1 MASADVIAAIAT
13 APGRAG
19 VGVIR
24 VSGPSLEGFASR
36 ITGGIPPPRARQVRH
51 VRFVDGQGEAI
62 DEGLLIYFQ
71 GPASFT
77 GEDVV
82 ELQGHGSDAALR
94 LLLARCLELGARLAQ
109 PGEFTLRA
117 YFNHK
122 IDLAQ
127 AEAVADLIAA
137 ESTAAVRS
145 AVRSLTG
152 RFSQQVHA
160 LVERLVE
167 LRLRIEGCIDF
178 ADEAVDFLGQTDVAE
193 SLSRLVADVDGLTG
207 RAAQGVLLRSGCH
220 TVLIGAPNVGK
231 SSLLNAIAEEDH
243 ALVTD
248 IPGTTR
254 DLIRASVFIE
264 GVPFHM
270 VDTAGIRETADVV
283 EQAGI
288 ERTWQAVVQADL
300 ALVVAD
306 IRTGLTDADRH
317 LLSRLPQ
324 GMPREVVFNKADLAS
339 PAQRGQAG
347 SIVSATTG
355 EGLSELKRHLLQMAG
370 WNPGTEP
377 VFMARERHRD
387 ALLQARRHLEAA
399 GRQSEAF
406 ELLAEELRLAQNALS
421 SITGEFSPDD
431 LLGEIFSRF
440 CIGK

>member
-1 MASADVIAAIAT
+1 MANADVIAAIAT
-13 APGRAG
+13 APGQAG

-24 VSGPSLEGFASR
+24 VSGPSLQDFASR
-36 ITGGIPPPRARQVRH
+36 IAGGGGPPHPRQARH
-51 VRFVDGQGEAI
+51 SRFVDGQGEVI

-117 YFNHK
+117 FFNHK

-145 AVRSLTG
+145 ALRSLTG
-152 RFSQQVHA
+152 QFSQQVHA

-178 ADEAVDFLGQTDVAE
+178 ADEAVDFLEQTDIRA
-193 SLSRLVADVDGLTG
+193 ALTG
-207 RAAQGVLLRSGCH
+207 LRDAVDRLTGSASQGLLLRSGCR

-231 SSLLNAIAEEDH
+231 SSLLNAITEEDH

-264 GVPFHM
+264 GVPYHM
-270 VDTAGIRETADVV
+270 VDTAGIRETADVI

-288 ERTWQAVVQADL
+288 ERTWQAVEQADL

-306 IRTGLTDADRH
+306 IRNGLTEGDRQ

-324 GMPREVVFNKADLAS
+324 DMPREVVYNKADLAS
-339 PAQRGQAG
+339 ADQRARAG
-347 SIVSATTG
+347 TVVSAVSG
-355 EGLSELKRHLLQMAG
+355 EGIPELKRHLLQMAG

-377 VFMARERHRD
+377 VFLARERHRA
-387 ALLQARRHLEAA
+387 ALSQARFHLETALEVA
-399 GRQSEAF
+399 DSF

-421 SITGEFSPDD
+421 GITGEFSSDD